1 MEGRMTDRYP
11 LRKRKPMKQPKS
23 KKRTRNAAVGQ
34 ECQSMYRKHSKGARS
49 PRIPNY
55 NEWKVAEWPEN
66 HSSNDETVDEH
77 PIVSHPDPPSTSGGS
92 ITRDVTVSTFISKI
106 KEAQDSSVMGSLAS
120 GAFKFFDDIGIDYKP
135 LKEAVSSLISHQLK
149 KESLER
155 QKPQWAFETKALR
168 DASIAEV
175 CKYKEKKSH
184 VDSKYKDV
192 QHRYDAITARYD
204 HLKEELKNVEDEK
217 VKCEGER
224 AVTQAEKVETDKLY
238 CTADLKRTIR
248 EVGVPE
254 AQVIIKEWETPYNE
268 SVDSVNLAKDK
279 FSHLAM

>member
-1 MEGRMTDRYP
+1 MIPCFTPARAD
-11 LRKRKPMKQPKS
+11 K
-23 KKRTRNAAVGQ
+23 AAAGQ
-34 ECQSMYRKHSKGARS
+34 ESQSMYRKHSKGARS

-66 HSSNDETVDEH
+66 HSSNDETVDKH
-77 PIVSHPDPPSTSGGS
+77 PIVSHPEPPSTSGGS

-106 KEAQDSSVMGSLAS
+106 KEAQDSSVMGSLVS

-135 LKEAVSSLISHQLK
+135 LKEAVSSLIK
-149 KESLER
+149 
-155 QKPQWAFETKALR
+155 
-168 DASIAEV
+168 
-175 CKYKEKKSH
+175 KKSH

-204 HLKEELKNVEDEK
+204 RLKEELKNVEDEK

-238 CTADLKRTIR
+238 CTADLKRIIR

-254 AQVIIKEWETPYNE
+254 AQVSIKEWETPYNE
-268 SVDSVNLAKDK
+268 SVDRVNLAKDK
-279 FSHLAM
+279 LSHLAM